1 MSSIAVNDL
10 SIKFRIYHDRSP
22 SLKDY
27 ISSFFKD
34 HQKSGF
40 SDFFAVNKV
49 SFEIKQGER
58 VGIVGHNGAGK
69 STLLKSICRIYE
81 PSDGK
86 IEVNGRVAPL
96 LEIGAG
102 FHPEFTGRENI
113 YLNGA
118 ILGYSKEQL
127 KLLEPEIIAFAE
139 LEEFIDTPVKY
150 YSTGMY
156 LRLAFSLATAV
167 QPEILVLDEMFAGG
181 DAAFVQKATARMKQV
196 VDQAKIMVLVS
207 HDTKL
212 LRTFCNRVI
221 WMDHG
226 QVKEDGECN
235 SVIDHYI
242 QSGKIIV

>member
-1 MSSIAVNDL
+1 MSSIVVNNL
-10 SIKFRIYHDRSP
+10 SIKFRIYHDNSP

-27 ISSFFKD
+27 ISSFFKY

-86 IEVNGRVAPL
+86 IEVNGRIAPL

-118 ILGYSKEQL
+118 ILGYTKDQL
-127 KLLEPEIIAFAE
+127 KSLEPEIVKFSE

-181 DAAFVQKATARMKQV
+181 DASFVKKATTRMAEV
-196 VDQAKIMVLVS
+196 VDRASIMVLVS
-207 HDTKL
+207 HNTDL
-212 LRTFCNRVI
+212 LRKFCTRVI

-226 QVKEDGECN
+226 QVKEDGDCN
-235 SVIDHYI
+235 SVIDHYLKSI
-242 QSGKIIV
+242 NNK

>member
-1 MSSIAVNDL
+1 MSSILVNNI
-10 SIKFRIYHDRSP
+10 SVKFRIYHDRSP

-27 ISSFFKD
+27 ISSFFKS
-34 HQKSGF
+34 HQKSAY
-40 SDFFAVNKV
+40 SDFFAVKNV
-49 SFEIKQGER
+49 SFEIHQGER

-69 STLLKSICRIYE
+69 STLLKTLCGIYE
-81 PSDGK
+81 PSTGK
-86 IEVNGRVAPL
+86 VDVEGRVAPL

-127 KLLEPEIIAFAE
+127 KSLESEIIAFAE

-181 DAAFVQKATARMKQV
+181 DAAFVQKATDRMKQV

-207 HDTKL
+207 HDTNL
-212 LRTFCNRVI
+212 LRRFCNRVI

-226 QVKEDGECN
+226 QVKEDGEAN
-235 SVIDHYI
+235 SVIDQYI
-242 QSGKIIV
+242 HSANSK

>member
-1 MSSIAVNDL
+1 MSKISVNNL

-27 ISSFFKD
+27 ISGFFKA
-34 HQKSGF
+34 QKKSGF
-40 SDFFAVNKV
+40 SDFFAVKNV

-69 STLLKSICRIYE
+69 STLLKALCRIYE
-81 PSDGK
+81 PSTGH
-86 IEVNGRVAPL
+86 VSVSGRVAPL

-113 YLNGA
+113 YLNGT
-118 ILGYSKEQL
+118 ILGYSEDQL
-127 KLLEPEIIAFAE
+127 RILEHEIVAFAE
-139 LEEFIDTPVKY
+139 LEEFIDTSVKY

-167 QPEILVLDEMFAGG
+167 QPEVLMLDEMFAGG
-181 DAAFVQKATARMKQV
+181 DEGFVQKATDRMKRI
-196 VDQAKIMVLVS
+196 VDQSKIMVLVS
-207 HDTKL
+207 HDPIL
-212 LRTFCNRVI
+212 LRTFCTRVI

-226 QVKEDGECN
+226 QIKEDGEAN
-235 SVIDHYI
+235 MVLDHYL
-242 QSGKIIV
+242 QSGENK